1 VTAAPVVS
9 LPPHVVANPMLGT
22 WLTVA
27 DGVVTVQVGKVELGQ
42 GILTALAQIAADALG
57 LPVAAVRM
65 RAAHTADGPDEGL
78 TSGSLSVLQAGPALR
93 HVGGVVRALT
103 GGPDEDLTA
112 YVARI
117 AALDPATDLGTVSP
131 AAPAPPTAV
140 GRSEARLD
148 LPDKVLGRPRYLT
161 DLRPEGL
168 LHGRVLRPA
177 SPGAALL
184 GLAEVDLPGVQLVRD
199 GSFVGVVGAREA
211 DVDAALARLA
221 AAATWSDGDELPD
234 EDDLATWLRAGP
246 HDEIAVL
253 DEGGPVTP
261 AHQASYSKPFLAHAS
276 IAPSCAMAQW
286 TSGGEEGLHVW
297 SHSQGIHGL
306 RDAIASALG
315 LGDGVV
321 TVEHVENAGCY
332 GHNAA
337 DDAAFDAVLL
347 ARAVPG
353 RPVLSRWS
361 RPDELTWGPLSS
373 AMTATVGADLVGGR
387 IQGWSYDVWSLGHT
401 SRPGYSGAPGL
412 LAGSHLAQ
420 PVAAPPP
427 TDPPT
432 AAGGG
437 TTRNAVPIYA
447 VGPRRVTGHR
457 RTVTSLRTSAMRA
470 LGAYL
475 NVFAIESFLDE
486 LALAAGVDPVDFR
499 LAHLTDDRAAHVV
512 RRAAELGRW
521 GTPLPDDTG
530 RGIGFARYKDKGAW
544 CAVVAE
550 VAVDHAVHVRRLT
563 VVADVGMVVNP
574 DGARN
579 QLEGGATQAT
589 SWTTTERVRFDRRRI
604 TSDDWETYPILR
616 FADAPLVSVELV
628 DSDAPSIGAGEA
640 AQGPTAAA
648 IGNAVHD
655 ALGVRVR
662 DLPITTDAV
671 VRAIEAAE

>member
-184 GLAEVDLPGVQLVRD
+184 GLAEVDLPGVQQVRD

-427 TDPPT
+427 TDPPP

-486 LALAAGVDPVDFR
+486 LALAAGVDPIDFR

>member
-427 TDPPT
+427 TDPPP